1 MGLYDRDY
9 YRDEQPG
16 IRLSTNWSAVATL
29 IGINV
34 LVFIAELFT
43 TGPRASWIEHHLA
56 LQPDLL
62 EHPWNFWQLLTYGF
76 VHDSSSP
83 WHIVFNMI
91 GLWFFGSEVET
102 VYGKLEFYKVY
113 ISTIILAGLA
123 NLIISSTS
131 QIQGPLIGASGGVMG
146 VAVIFACHFP
156 RRLIYIYGIIPVP
169 AMVCVIAFVALDFVG
184 TLSTQDPMK
193 GPSVAHWA
201 HLAGA
206 AFGFLYY
213 RTGWNLFR
221 LWPRGWSAKRIRM
234 PMRGPK
240 LRVHRESD
248 DEIDEA
254 PPDDYLTTGRLQKRV
269 DELLEKISR
278 SGEGSLTDEE
288 RQFLADASRRYQQQR
303 RR

>member
-1 MGLYDRDY
+1 
-9 YRDEQPG
+9 
-16 IRLSTNWSAVATL
+16 
-29 IGINV
+29 V

-43 TGPRASWIEHHLA
+43 SGPRFSWVEQNLA
-56 LQPDLL
+56 LQPNLF

-76 VHDSSSP
+76 VHDSSTP

-91 GLWFFGSEVET
+91 ALWFFGTEVEV
-102 VYGKLEFYKVY
+102 VYGKREFFKIY

-123 NLIISSTS
+123 NLIIESTS
-131 QIQGPLIGASGGVMG
+131 RVQGPMVGASGGIMG
-146 VAVIFACHFP
+146 IAVIFACHFP
-156 RRLIYIYGIIPVP
+156 KKLIYIYGIIPVP
-169 AMVCVIAFVALDFVG
+169 ALFCVIAFVAIDILG
-184 TLSTQDPMK
+184 ALSKQDPN
-193 GPSVAHWA
+193 GPLVAHWA

-221 LWPRGWSAKRIRM
+221 LWPRGWSAGRIRM

-248 DEIDEA
+248 DEINEP

-278 SGEGSLTDEE
+278 TGEGSLTDEE